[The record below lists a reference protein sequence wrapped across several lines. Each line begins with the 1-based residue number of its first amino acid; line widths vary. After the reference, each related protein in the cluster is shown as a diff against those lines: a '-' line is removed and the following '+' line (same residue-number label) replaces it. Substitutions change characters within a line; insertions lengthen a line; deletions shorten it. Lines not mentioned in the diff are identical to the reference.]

1 MSVGKVLAAAL
12 LCGALSAPS
21 GAQEA
26 GRGGAVQAGE
36 VTVVVREQFLNA
48 MLEATLTL
56 PERPPS
62 FPLGRGRGGACASEV
77 VLARE
82 SLGRRTAVR
91 FEQGRINVPVAFR
104 GTYDSGVLGCLK
116 FEGTADAALTLAFDA
131 ARQVLTGRV
140 EVRDVQLRNL
150 PSLLTNGVT
159 GLVQDAIDRRVNPL
173 EILRAEQV
181 GGRLPLTGG
190 QALRLRARDV
200 RHEIVQKELRLHL
213 VYEVVRGE

>member
-1 MSVGKVLAAAL
+1 MTALAKD
-12 LCGALSAPS
+12 
-21 GAQEA
+21 
-26 GRGGAVQAGE
+26 GRDGAVQAGE

-48 MLEATLTL
+48 MLDATLTL
-56 PERPPS
+56 AERPPS
-62 FPLGRGRGGACASEV
+62 FPLGRGRGGGGACASEV

-131 ARQVLTGRV
+131 GRQVLTGRV
-140 EVRDVQLRNL
+140 EVRDVQLKNL

-159 GLVQDAIDRRVNPL
+159 GLVQDAIDQRVNPL

-190 QALRLRARDV
+190 QSLRLRASDV
-200 RHEIVQKELRLHL
+200 RPEIVQKELPLHL